1 MHCRSKLKAQM
12 RIVILADAA
21 SLIGGA
27 DKVAIVSAVE
37 LARRGHKVTL
47 LAAMGPPDPMLE
59 DQPNLEVICLNQP
72 EVAKAPSKLQGF
84 RTQLWNRE
92 AMAAMRGVLDRL
104 PDQDTVLH
112 AHCYLKLL
120 SSGVIKLALD
130 SGRPFLVTMHD
141 YGIACPN
148 RIFYHQ
154 PERAIC
160 HRKPMGL
167 SCCSTNCLDAGYA
180 HKVGMLIRFWVQK
193 HIAKVGPRLKNVA
206 FVSEFS
212 RRIML
217 PYLPSNAQSVV
228 LRNPVDPQ
236 REQRVQVGGN
246 VAFTYVGR
254 LVSEKDPVT
263 LARAAK
269 IADVPVVFVGD
280 GPESGKVLAE
290 NSNAAI
296 TGWVR
301 PHQVSAKL
309 RESRAFVIPS
319 IWYECSPLV
328 TVEAQ
333 SHGLPVICSNT
344 NASQEAVEN
353 GVTGLLFSA
362 GDPESLA
369 QAIVRLKDAEAA
381 EGMSTA
387 IYERF
392 WSDPPSTEGHVDE
405 LVKVYE
411 GLVARST

>member
-1 MHCRSKLKAQM
+1 M

-27 DKVAIVSAVE
+27 DKVAIVSSVE
-37 LARRGHKVTL
+37 LARRGHKVTI
-47 LAAMGPPDPMLE
+47 LAAMGPPDPMLI

-72 EVAKAPSKLQGF
+72 EVAKAPSKIQGF

-92 AMAAMRGVLDRL
+92 AMQAMRGILHSL
-104 PDQDTVLH
+104 PEDDVIIH

-130 SGRPFLVTMHD
+130 SGKPFMVTMHD

-160 HRKPMGL
+160 HRRPMGIA
-167 SCCSTNCLDAGYA
+167 CCTTNCLDAGYV
-180 HKVGMLIRFWVQK
+180 HKVGMLVRFWVQR
-193 HIAKVGPRLKNVA
+193 HIAKVGPRLRNVA

-212 RRIML
+212 QRIMR
-217 PYLPSNAQSVV
+217 PYLPGQANCFV

-236 REQRVQVGGN
+236 RESRANVSGN
-246 VAFTYVGR
+246 ETFTYVGR

-263 LARAAK
+263 LARAAR
-269 IADVPVVFVGD
+269 IAGVPVVFVGD
-280 GPESGKVLAE
+280 GPETAKVLDNNPEAE
-290 NSNAAI
+290 V

-301 PHQVSAKL
+301 PQEVAARL
-309 RESRAFVIPS
+309 RASRAFVIPS

-344 NASQEAVEN
+344 NASQESIEN

-362 GDPESLA
+362 GDEESLA
-369 QAIVRLKDAEAA
+369 QAITRLKDASVA
-381 EGMSTA
+381 ERMSLAT
-387 IYERF
+387 YERF
-392 WSDPPSTEGHVDE
+392 WADPPSTEKHVEE
-405 LVKVYE
+405 LLAAYE
-411 GLVARST
+411 GVIARSRA